1 MENRSSAPY
10 ITVDGYVEVQ
20 KYGSLYF
27 VIMFTA
33 FTLIVFSNS
42 LIVYLI
48 WIHPNL
54 HEPMYIFIAA
64 LSVNSIIYSTTI
76 YPKLLIDFV
85 SETQIVSYAG
95 CLFQWFTYYNLG
107 GSEFML
113 LTAMAYD
120 RYVSIC
126 KPLRYANIM
135 RRTNIIVFVAFAWLF
150 PICQT
155 IVPLCLNAK
164 KKICN
169 FVFKGIIC
177 NSTVYKLYC
186 SSSTALTIYG
196 LVVFVNLVILPALF
210 ILFTYSKIFFIA
222 RRSNEMKRKAIET
235 CLPHLVILINFTVF
249 SAYDVLLLRIETE
262 STKTIRFIVTLQV
275 IMYHPLFNPIIYGLK
290 MKEINRHIKK
300 LLCSF
305 RKQN

>member
-1 MENRSSAPY
+1 MENKSSASY

-20 KYGSLYF
+20 KYGSFYF
-27 VIMFTA
+27 VLMISA
-33 FTLIVFSNS
+33 YVLILFSNS

-64 LSVNSIIYSTTI
+64 LSVNSILYSSTI
-76 YPKLLIDFV
+76 YPKLLIDFL
-85 SETQIVSYAG
+85 SETQVVSYAG

-126 KPLRYANIM
+126 KPLKYATIM
-135 RRTNIIVFVAFAWLF
+135 SRRNVIVLVAFAWLF
-150 PICQT
+150 PLCQT

-164 KKICN
+164 RKICH
-169 FVFKGIIC
+169 FIFKGIIC

-186 SSSTALTIYG
+186 VGSTALTIYG
-196 LVVFVNLVILPALF
+196 LIVFANLVILPVLF
-210 ILFTYSKIFFIA
+210 ILYTYSKIFFIA
-222 RRSNEMKRKAIET
+222 RRSGEMRRKAIET

-262 STKTIRFIVTLQV
+262 YTKTVRFIVTLQI

-290 MKEINRHIKK
+290 MKEINKHIKT
-300 LLCSF
+300 LLCLF
-305 RKQN
+305 IKPK